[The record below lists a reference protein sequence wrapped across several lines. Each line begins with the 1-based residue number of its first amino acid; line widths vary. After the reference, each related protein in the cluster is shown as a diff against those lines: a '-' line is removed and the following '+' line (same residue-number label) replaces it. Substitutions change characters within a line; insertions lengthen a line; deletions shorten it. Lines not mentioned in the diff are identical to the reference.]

1 MTQPNETYEKLVL
14 EEDELITRIKIC
26 EGSQWSLLSYV
37 SKYGEVGK
45 TLGEEFLTGIHQVEQ
60 DLRTELF
67 HLRLEKG
74 FYAETLKA
82 RPNSIV

>member
-1 MTQPNETYEKLVL
+1 MA
-14 EEDELITRIKIC
+14 
-26 EGSQWSLLSYV
+26 YV
-37 SKYGEVGK
+37 SQYGEVGK

-74 FYAETLKA
+74 FYAETLKV